1 MSVVKIRLLT
11 WKLWW
16 WKTTDGT
23 RINGLIKAGEATI
36 MKILMESP
44 LRWSD
49 HMKLKP
55 LDKNNMVRG
64 SPKNNAC

>member
-1 MSVVKIRLLT
+1 MSVVKIRMLT

-44 LRWSD
+44 LRGSD
-49 HMKLKP
+49 HMKL
-55 LDKNNMVRG
+55 
-64 SPKNNAC
+64 